1 MLYQID
7 RTGDRA
13 EDVFGPFWQ
22 AQPASDDL
30 RSFAE
35 RLVRGTMEH
44 REELD
49 RAIGATAQRW
59 RMERMA
65 VVDRNILRL
74 AAYELLHDPATPPAV
89 VIDEAVRVA
98 QRFGSAES
106 GKFINGILDELRS
119 RAQRT
124 HPPAEGGA

>member
-22 AQPASDDL
+22 SQPVSDDM
-30 RSFAE
+30 REFAE
-35 RLVRGTMEH
+35 RLVRGTVEH

-49 RAIGATAQRW
+49 RAISSTSERW
-59 RMERMA
+59 RLERMA

-74 AAYELLHDPATPPAV
+74 AAFELLHDPATPAAV
-89 VIDEAVRVA
+89 VIDEAVRIA
-98 QRFGSAES
+98 QRFGSGDS
-106 GKFINGILDELRS
+106 GKFINGVLDELRS
-119 RAQRT
+119 RAARDR
-124 HPPAEGGA
+124 PPAEGSS